1 MKSLFKKIIV
11 ALITLEAK
19 AILKKYK
26 PKIVGITG
34 SVGKTSTK
42 DAIYAA
48 LSGSFYVRKSEKSY
62 NTEFGVP
69 LTIIGG
75 QNGWSNPLI
84 WAVTLLKGLRVI
96 VTSVSYPEWLV
107 LEIGADRPGDIKSL
121 MTWVKPDIAVITRFG
136 DVPVHV
142 EFFKSRK
149 ALIEEKAHLAKALRD
164 NGVLVLNADDEETLA
179 MRTHSKGQ
187 LVTYGTLDATVQAS
201 NYSLCYQRNEEH
213 KRLELI
219 GLSFKANIQGSCL
232 PIVRRGVI
240 GEHHMYPALAAL
252 AVANALNVN
261 LVSATDGL
269 SKELMPPGRM
279 RLIEGIKDSVII
291 DDTYN
296 SSPVALIQ
304 ALHAMLPFKAKKKRI
319 IAVLGDMLELGK
331 FSTEEHRKAGNVSAR
346 MCNILVA
353 VGIRAVDIARG
364 AEEAGMRKQDIHLY
378 DNSTDAGRFLDHFV
392 GENDVVLVKGSQG
405 MRMERIVEEIMAH
418 PEDREKLLVRQD
430 AEWRRR

>member
-1 MKSLFKKIIV
+1 MKSLFKKIII

-19 AILKKYK
+19 AILRKYK
-26 PKIVGITG
+26 PKIIGITG

-42 DAIYAA
+42 DAVYAA

-75 QNGWSNPLI
+75 RNGWSNPII
-84 WAVTLLKGLRVI
+84 WAMTLFKGLRVL
-96 VTSVSYPEWLV
+96 VMPTSYPEWLV

-121 MTWVKPDIAVITRFG
+121 MSWVKPDIAVITRFG

-142 EFFKSRK
+142 EFFKSKK
-149 ALIEEKAHLAKALRD
+149 ALIEEKAHLAKALKD
-164 NGVLVLNADDEETLA
+164 NGVLILNADDEETLA

-187 LVTYGTLDATVQAS
+187 LVTYGTMDATIQAS
-201 NYSLCYQRNEEH
+201 NYSLCYQRNDEH

-252 AVANALNVN
+252 AVASALNVN
-261 LVSATDGL
+261 LVSATEGL
-269 SKELMPPGRM
+269 AKEAMPPGRM
-279 RLIEGIKDSVII
+279 RLIQGIKDSII
-291 DDTYN
+291 VDDTYN

-304 ALHAMLPFKAKKKRI
+304 ALQALKPFSAKKKRI

-331 FSTEEHRKAGNVSAR
+331 FSTEEHRKAGNEAAGI
-346 MCNILVA
+346 CNILVA

-364 AEEAGMRKQDIHLY
+364 AEEAGMKRELIYLF
-378 DNSTDAGRFLDHFV
+378 DNSTDASRFLDHFV
-392 GENDVVLVKGSQG
+392 ETNDVVLVKGSQG

-418 PEDREKLLVRQD
+418 PEDKQKLLVRQD
-430 AEWRRR
+430 KEWQSR